1 MKDEDPKSKIKR
13 LMQEGVQAPSNV
25 IDFAAAAQL
34 RRVAAP
40 VKKVAS
46 KRTLTINGNNNAAVL
61 GDGNQVHITYRR
73 APAARPQITREP
85 DEISNEQAA
94 VIKKL
99 VNDVAR
105 HSGAHH
111 MRIYAALYDEVG
123 ATSYL
128 KIKQDRFE
136 EAVLYLKKWLARVA
150 KKEVPSDPDEYRKH
164 LLKRI
169 HAEARKKRGALDQ
182 IRSYASGRFG
192 TNSLAELAPGQLNE
206 VIKEFGL

>member
-13 LMQEGVQAPSNV
+13 LMQEGAQAPSNV
-25 IDFAAAAQL
+25 IDFATAANL

-46 KRTLTINGNNNAAVL
+46 KRTLTINGNNNAAVM
-61 GDGNQVHITYRR
+61 GDGNQVHITYQR
-73 APAARPQITREP
+73 APTRRQHISREP

-94 VIKKL
+94 LIKGL

-105 HSGAHH
+105 QADWSHA
-111 MRIYAALYDEVG
+111 RVYNALYEEVG

-128 KIKQDRFE
+128 KIKQDRFD

-150 KKEVPSDPDEYRKH
+150 KKVMPSDPDEYRKH

-169 HAEARKKRGALDQ
+169 HAEARKKRGALEH
-182 IRSYASGRFG
+182 IRSYVFGRFG
-192 TNSLAELAPGQLNE
+192 ANSLAELAPGQLNE